1 MLASV
6 SRRTTLI
13 GLCLLAIS
21 ARPSSSVPNIG
32 QAEQQLLFLLN
43 QSRSEQGLKPLEL
56 DERLTQAA
64 RKHSLEMAQRG
75 ALTHQFSG
83 ELSLRDR
90 LAATSVAFDA
100 VAENVAQSN
109 SAQDAHTEFMH
120 SPGHR
125 ANILDA
131 QYNAIGIAVAAGR
144 NQQLYFTEDF
154 AHRIPHLALNDLRQK
169 LLDNMNAVRA
179 KRLLPPLTAV
189 NISML
194 DHEACRAEV
203 NTKAISRSF
212 SSAGWVVVFTAS
224 EPSELPP
231 DIVRV
236 VSNREARSVAIGVC
250 YPQGESFALLQAVNI
265 FFRTPQP

>member
-120 SPGHR
+120 WPGHR

-179 KRLLPPLTAV
+179 KRLLPPLT
-189 NISML
+189 
-194 DHEACRAEV
+194 EV